1 MEDEVFGGIEAG
13 GTKFVCMIGS
23 GPNDIRLVERFPTS
37 NPADTLTR
45 ALAFFQKG
53 FSIQPLSAL
62 GVACFG
68 PIDLNPASPTFGYIT
83 TTPKPGWA
91 NTDIMGILRAAL
103 DIPVLMDTDVNAAA
117 LSEHMWGSADRC
129 DPLIYL
135 TVGTGIGGGAIVN
148 GKPIHGLV
156 HPEIGHLRI
165 PHDWE
170 TDPFAGTCP
179 YHGDCFEGL
188 ASGPAMQ
195 KRWGRAAE
203 SLPEDHPAW
212 DLEAHYIA
220 LALMNVI
227 VSFSPLRII
236 IGGGVMQHTS
246 LFVGVR
252 KKVLGLINAY
262 IQSPTILDNVDNYI
276 IPPVLGNQSGVLGAI
291 ALCKMAARVPQV

>member
-1 MEDEVFGGIEAG
+1 MKDKVFGGIEAG

-23 GPNDIRLVERFPTS
+23 GPKDIRLLERFPTS
-37 NPADTLTR
+37 YPADTLAR

-53 FSIQPLSAL
+53 ASLQPLSAM

-68 PIDLNPASPTFGYIT
+68 PIDLNPASSTYGYIT
-83 TTPKPGWA
+83 TTPKAGWA
-91 NTDIMGILRAAL
+91 NTNIIGILRAAL
-103 DIPVLMDTDVNAAA
+103 KIPVLIDTDVNAAA
-117 LSEHMWGSADRC
+117 LSEHMWGSAQRY

-135 TVGTGIGGGAIVN
+135 TIGTGIGGGAIVN

-156 HPEIGHLRI
+156 HPEIGHLQI

-170 TDPFAGTCP
+170 ADPFGGICP

-188 ASGPAMQ
+188 ASGPAIS
-195 KRWGRAAE
+195 KRWGQAAE
-203 SLPEDHPAW
+203 NLPDDHPAW

-236 IGGGVMQHTS
+236 IGGGVMQHTP
-246 LFVGVR
+246 LFPEVR
-252 KKVLGLINAY
+252 KKVLGLMNTY
-262 IQSPTILDNVDNYI
+262 IQSPMILESIDDYI
-276 IPPVLGNQSGVLGAI
+276 IPPVLGNHSGVLGAI
-291 ALCKMAARVPQV
+291 ALCRMAN